1 VTPQI
6 YLLCRW
12 TELDGATSV
21 STDVHYHMPGVA
33 YRGLVNE
40 ADLEAEAATLH
51 RAICVLSISQP
62 HILQY
67 VIPGEHESLEP
78 GPPSTG
84 FGMLIMIRR
93 QNCPAF

>member
-1 VTPQI
+1 VRHQFLP
-6 YLLCRW
+6 
-12 TELDGATSV
+12 
-21 STDVHYHMPGVA
+21 DVHYQYAGYVA

-51 RAICVLSISQP
+51 RAICVLSIPNS

-78 GPPSTG
+78 GLRLQLGWYVNYDQATE
-84 FGMLIMIRR
+84 L
-93 QNCPAF
+93 PAF